1 MTNCKKSS
9 KALAEWDMFG
19 HIIQLNFDKQGDSQQ
34 TVIGGFFSLI
44 IRFAMTMY
52 VLLNF
57 KKMLFMENNS
67 NNTIVDLQDIDA
79 FGVIKY

>member
-1 MTNCKKSS
+1 M
-9 KALAEWDMFG
+9 
-19 HIIQLNFDKQGDSQQ
+19 
-34 TVIGGFFSLI
+34 IGGFFSLI

-79 FGVIKY
+79 FGVIKYSDTNLKLFHVLQK